1 MDKYFFA
8 IDLGATSGRTI
19 LCDGNN
25 NACEIEEINRF
36 PNHLIEI
43 GGKFYWDIYELYRNI
58 LDGMK
63 KLALRG
69 IQPTAIGIDT
79 WGVDFVPVGKD
90 GGILRQPRAYRDP
103 YTVGAPEKFFK
114 RIPAEKVY
122 AKTGIQVMN
131 FNTLFQFDAMRRE
144 ADSAYLAADKI
155 LFVPDALAYLL
166 TDEMVTEY
174 TIATTG
180 QIIDADTRKLD
191 AELLEAVGLDT
202 DKFGRLIY
210 PGQIIGQ
217 LSPAVQRITG
227 LGAVPVVAVGE
238 HDTASAVAGIPA
250 EDDNYAYLSSG
261 TWSLMGILTRKPVIN
276 EKTESYNFTN
286 EGGIDGTIRVLK
298 NICGMW
304 LLERCR
310 AEWGQTDYG
319 ELIFEAM
326 KETNFRSVIFPDA
339 PEFAN
344 PDDMVKAITD
354 YCARTGQQIPEN
366 RGQIVRCIFKS
377 LALRYRQVLEMLR
390 ELTDTPIDVLHVIG
404 GGSRNELLCQW
415 TADSCD
421 IPVVAGPTEAT
432 AIGNIKVQAKAT
444 LEGAECADFLNE
456 LNASINLKRYE
467 PQHSA
472 EWEAD
477 YDRYLEIVN
486 K

>member
-25 NACEIEEINRF
+25 GACEIEEINRF

-58 LDGMK
+58 LEGMK
-63 KLALRG
+63 KMAARG
-69 IQPTAIGIDT
+69 IQPAAIGIDT

-114 RIPAEKVY
+114 RVPAEKVY
-122 AKTGIQVMN
+122 ATTGIQVMN

-180 QIIDADTRKLD
+180 QIIEAATRKL
-191 AELLEAVGLDT
+191 APELLEAVGLDT
-202 DKFGRLIY
+202 SKFGRLIN
-210 PGQIIGQ
+210 PGQTIGT

-250 EDDNYAYLSSG
+250 EGDNYAYLSSG
-261 TWSLMGILTRKPVIN
+261 TWSLMGILTREPVIN

-310 AEWGQTDYG
+310 AEWGETDYG
-319 ELIFEAM
+319 QLIFEAM
-326 KETNFRSVIFPDA
+326 KESGFKSVIFPDA

-344 PDDMVKAITD
+344 PDNMVEAIKL
-354 YCARTGQQIPEN
+354 YCARTGQDVPQSQ
-366 RGQIVRCIFKS
+366 GQIVRCIFKS

-390 ELTDTPIDVLHVIG
+390 ELGDTPIDVLHVIG

-415 TADSCD
+415 TADSCN
-421 IPVVAGPTEAT
+421 IPVIAGPTEAT
-432 AIGNIKVQAKAT
+432 AIGNIKLQAKAT
-444 LEGAECADFLNE
+444 LGAEAYEEFIRN

-472 EWEAD
+472 EWDDD
-477 YDRYLEIVN
+477 YARYLEIVN